1 MKRPTPFTL
10 LADTLRLHGS
20 PLWCYD
26 ALTIRE
32 QIDRLREFDI
42 IRYAQKACSNVH
54 ILRLMHEHGLQV
66 DAVSIGEVERALIAG
81 FSVSGSPAGVVL
93 TCDLL
98 DQKTLERVVELGIEV
113 NAGSIDML
121 RQLGERSPGHR
132 VWLRINPGFG
142 HGHSRKTNTGG
153 ENSKHGI
160 WHDQVQ
166 DALCVIREFGLELV
180 GVHMHVGSGVDYL
193 HLEQVARAMVELVGT
208 LGADIEAFSIGGGLS
223 TPYSNDDVAVDTH
236 RYARTWATARHEIET
251 LLGHP
256 VRMEIEPGRFLM
268 AESGYLVCEVRAVKR
283 MGNHN
288 YVLVDAG
295 FNDLMRPVMY
305 GAYHRITLLDASGR
319 PVDRPLQPT
328 VVGGPLCESGDI
340 FTQDEEALLPQSL
353 PQARVGDL
361 VVFHDTGA
369 YGSSMS
375 SNYNSRP
382 LLPEVLFVDGQSRLI
397 RRRQPLSALYELE
410 MGL

>member
-1 MKRPTPFTL
+1 MNRPSPFEL

-26 ALTIRE
+26 AQTIRE
-32 QIDRLREFDI
+32 KVGCLCEFDTV
-42 IRYAQKACSNVH
+42 RYAQKACSNVH
-54 ILRLMHEHGLQV
+54 ILRMMHEQGLQV

-81 FSVSGSPAGVVL
+81 FSVNGSPAGVVL

-98 DQKTLERVVELGIEV
+98 DQKTLQRVIELGIEV

-132 VWLRINPGFG
+132 VWMRINPGFG

-180 GVHMHVGSGVDYL
+180 GVHMHVGSGVDYA
-193 HLEQVARAMVELVGT
+193 HLEQVAQAMVELVGV
-208 LGADIEAFSIGGGLS
+208 LGVDIEAFSIGGGLS
-223 TPYSNDDVAVDTH
+223 TPYRVDDIAVDIH
-236 RYARTWATARHEIET
+236 RYARTWAAARQEIET

-295 FNDLMRPVMY
+295 FNDLMRPAMY
-305 GAYHRITLLDASGR
+305 GAYHRMSLIDADGR
-319 PVDRPLQPT
+319 RVDRPLQPT

-340 FTQDEEALLPQSL
+340 FTQDEEALRPQLL
-353 PQARVGDL
+353 PQAQVGDL
-361 VVFHDTGA
+361 MVIHDVGA

-375 SNYNSRP
+375 SNYNSRS
-382 LLPEVLFVDGQSRLI
+382 LLPEVLLIDGQSRLI
-397 RRRQPLSALYELE
+397 RRRQPLSALYDLEL
-410 MGL
+410 GL

>member
-1 MKRPTPFTL
+1 MTRPSPFTL
-10 LADTLRLHGS
+10 LADSLRLHGS

-32 QIDRLREFDI
+32 RVDCLREFDT
-42 IRYAQKACSNVH
+42 IRYAQKACSNLH
-54 ILRLMHEHGLQV
+54 ILRLMHEQGLQV

-81 FSVSGSPAGVVL
+81 FSASGTPAGIVF

-98 DQKTLERVVELGIEV
+98 DQTTLERVIELGVEV

-160 WHDQVQ
+160 WHEQIQ
-166 DALCVIREFGLELV
+166 DALAVIQEFRLELV
-180 GVHMHVGSGVDYL
+180 GVHMHIGSGVDYS
-193 HLEQVARAMVELVGT
+193 HLEQVAQAMVLLVGT
-208 LGADIEAFSIGGGLS
+208 LGQDIEAFSIGGGLS
-223 TPYSNDDVAVDTH
+223 TPYRSDEVAVDIQH
-236 RYARTWATARHEIET
+236 YARIWAAARQEIEA

-283 MGNHN
+283 MGERN

-295 FNDLMRPVMY
+295 FNDLMRPAMY
-305 GAYHRITLLDASGR
+305 GAYHHMTLIDANGQS
-319 PVDRPLQPT
+319 VDRPRQPT

-340 FTQDEEALLPQSL
+340 FTQDEQALRPQLLPHAQ
-353 PQARVGDL
+353 VGDL
-361 VVFHDTGA
+361 LVFHDAGA

-382 LLPEVLFVDGQSRLI
+382 LLPEVMLVDGQSRLI

-410 MGL
+410 LGL

>member
-1 MKRPTPFTL
+1 MERPSPFTR
-10 LADTLRLHGS
+10 LADTLRVHGS

-26 ALTIRE
+26 ALKIRE
-32 QIDRLREFDI
+32 KVDSLREFDI
-42 IRYAQKACSNVH
+42 IRYAQKACSNIH
-54 ILRLMHEHGLQV
+54 ILRLMREQGLQV

-81 FSVSGSPAGVVL
+81 FSVEGSPAGVVL

-98 DQKTLERVVELGIEV
+98 DQKTLERVIELGIEV

-160 WHDQVQ
+160 WHEQVQ
-166 DALCVIREFGLELV
+166 DALSVIREFNLELV
-180 GVHMHVGSGVDYL
+180 GVHMHVGSGADYS
-193 HLEQVARAMVELVGT
+193 HLELVAQAMVALVGT

-223 TPYSNDDVAVDTH
+223 TPYRDDDIAVDIP
-236 RYARTWATARHEIET
+236 RYARTWAAARQEIET

-295 FNDLMRPVMY
+295 FNDLIRPVMY
-305 GAYHRITLLDASGR
+305 GAYHRITLIDSNGL
-319 PVDRPLQPT
+319 PVSRPLQPT

-340 FTQDEEALLPQSL
+340 FTQDEESLRPQLL

-361 VVFHDTGA
+361 MVFHDTGA

-375 SNYNSRP
+375 SNYNSRA
-382 LLPEVLFVDGQSRLI
+382 LLPEVLFIDGESRLI

-410 MGL
+410 LGL

>member
-1 MKRPTPFTL
+1 M
-10 LADTLRLHGS
+10 ADTLRRHGS

-26 ALTIRE
+26 ALTIHE
-32 QIDRLREFDI
+32 QIQRLGEFTTV
-42 IRYAQKACSNVH
+42 RYAQKACSNIH
-54 ILRLMHEHGLQV
+54 ILRLMHEQGLQV

-81 FSVSGSPAGVVL
+81 FSVSGSPTGVVL

-98 DQKTLERVVELGIEV
+98 DQATLERVIELGIEV

-160 WHDQVQ
+160 WHDQVK
-166 DALCVIREFGLELV
+166 DALGVIREFGLVLV
-180 GVHMHVGSGVDYL
+180 GVHMHIGSGVDYS
-193 HLEQVARAMVELVGT
+193 HLEQVAQAMVTLVGT

-223 TPYSNDDVAVDTH
+223 TPYRDEDLAVDIH
-236 RYARTWATARHEIET
+236 RYAQTWAAARQEIET

-268 AESGYLVCEVRAVKR
+268 AESGYLMCEVRAVKQ

-295 FNDLMRPVMY
+295 FNDLMRPAMY
-305 GAYHRITLLDASGR
+305 GAYHRITLIDVNGR

-340 FTQDEEALLPQSL
+340 FTQDQEALTPQLLPHAQ
-353 PQARVGDL
+353 VGDL
-361 VVFHDTGA
+361 LVFHDVGA

-375 SNYNSRP
+375 SNYNSRT
-382 LLPEVLFVDGQSRLI
+382 LLPEVLLIDGQSRLI
-397 RRRQPLSALYELE
+397 RRRQSLTALYELE
-410 MGL
+410 LEL

>member
-1 MKRPTPFTL
+1 MTRPPPFSL
-10 LADTLRLHGS
+10 LADAVRQHGS

-26 ALTIRE
+26 AQTIHE
-32 QIDRLREFDI
+32 KIECLREFDTV
-42 IRYAQKACSNVH
+42 RYAQKACSNVH
-54 ILRLMHEHGLQV
+54 ILRLMRAQGLHV

-81 FSVSGSPAGVVL
+81 FSINGSPANVVL

-98 DQKTLERVVELGIEV
+98 DQKTLERVIELGIEV

-121 RQLGERSPGHR
+121 RQLGRSSPGHR

-160 WHDQVQ
+160 WHDQVG
-166 DALCVIREFGLELV
+166 DALCVVRELGLELV
-180 GVHMHVGSGVDYL
+180 GVHIHVGSGVDYA

-208 LGADIEAFSIGGGLS
+208 LETDIEAFSIGGGLS
-223 TPYSNDDVAVDTH
+223 TPYRDDDIAVDIH
-236 RYARTWATARHEIET
+236 RYARTWAAARQKIET
-251 LLGHP
+251 LLGHQ
-256 VRMEIEPGRFLM
+256 VRMEIEPGRYLT
-268 AESGYLVCEVRAVKR
+268 AECGYLVCEVRAVKR
-283 MGNHN
+283 MGTHN

-295 FNDLMRPVMY
+295 FNDLMRPAMY
-305 GAYHRITLLDASGR
+305 GAYHRMSLIEADGR
-319 PVDRPLQPT
+319 AVDRPLQPT

-340 FTQDEEALLPQSL
+340 FTQDEASLRPQLLPQA
-353 PQARVGDL
+353 QVGDML
-361 VVFHDTGA
+361 VIHDVGA

-382 LLPEVLFVDGQSRLI
+382 LLPEVLMADGQLRLI
-397 RRRQPLSALYELE
+397 RRRQPVSALYELE
-410 MGL
+410 LGL